1 MRTKSTIFS
10 ILFLLL
16 SVVAIADE
24 PIETELAPTIA
35 LTEVVSPFA
44 EMLSLFSVEI
54 QTEVVYEVKAQ
65 PIEFFVEPQ
74 APAADPRIVG
84 TITEFNQELSEE
96 DTEEL
101 AVLIEETAARH
112 EVDPLLVTALISQ
125 ESAFRADATSPVGAI
140 GLGQLMPYTAAELGV
155 DPTVPAENLDGAVR
169 YLAQNMDYWAHADD
183 PVTLALASYNAGPG
197 AVESFGGVPPY
208 AETQHYV
215 EVITSHYAALTT
227 ATVADTVDIYG

>member
-1 MRTKSTIFS
+1 MAQLRRC
-10 ILFLLL
+10 
-16 SVVAIADE
+16 V
-24 PIETELAPTIA
+24 
-35 LTEVVSPFA
+35 PF
-44 EMLSLFSVEI
+44 
-54 QTEVVYEVKAQ
+54 Q
-65 PIEFFVEPQ
+65 
-74 APAADPRIVG
+74 
-84 TITEFNQELSEE
+84 
-96 DTEEL
+96 
-101 AVLIEETAARH
+101 AVL
-112 EVDPLLVTALISQ
+112 V
-125 ESAFRADATSPVGAI
+125 RADATSPVGAI

-227 ATVADTVDIYG
+227 KTVADTVDIYG

>member
-24 PIETELAPTIA
+24 PIETELAPAVA

-65 PIEFFVEPQ
+65 PIELFVEPQ

-84 TITEFNQELSEE
+84 TINEFNQELSEG

-215 EVITSHYAALTT
+215 EVISSHYAALTT
-227 ATVADTVDIYG
+227 KTVADTVDIYG